1 MESEGFFHFEEE
13 KTNRGKKTRKFL
25 AMREIREKEM
35 ELVSNW
41 RLMGRRVNI
50 FFSRLARYIFISIL
64 VLFVLYSSTL

>member
-1 MESEGFFHFEEE
+1 MESEGFFHFERRKKQIGE
-13 KTNRGKKTRKFL
+13 KNK
-25 AMREIREKEM
+25 EILGDAWEKEM